1 MFTERCLFSMKLTAK
16 QSAFADLIAGGLN
29 QTQAYRGAYNAQ
41 NMNPNSTKV
50 EACKLA
56 KHPEVVRTVKALRKG
71 CPSTK
76 RVVADLHDEWVR
88 MRLMDLAES
97 PYATSSIKLSALEF
111 LGKNLG
117 MF

>member
-1 MFTERCLFSMKLTAK
+1 MKPLYELTPKQALFAEH
-16 QSAFADLIAGGLN
+16 IAGGLN
-29 QTQAYRGAYNAQ
+29 HSASYRAVYNAQ
-41 NMNPNSTKV
+41 GMNADTVKV
-50 EACKLA
+50 EACRLA
-56 KHPEVVRTVKALRKG
+56 KKPKIVWAVDRLRKG

>member
-1 MFTERCLFSMKLTAK
+1 MMLERHLTPK
-16 QSAFADLIAGGLN
+16 QSVFADLIAGGLN

-71 CPSTK
+71 CPST
-76 RVVADLHDEWVR
+76 RRMVSDLTADWVTVK
-88 MRLMDLAES
+88 MQDMVDS
-97 PYATSSIKLSALEF
+97 PYTTASMKLNALEL
-111 LGKNLG
+111 LGKTLG

>member
-1 MFTERCLFSMKLTAK
+1 MTVSKPAELTAK
-16 QSAFADLIAGGLN
+16 QSVFADLIAGGLN

-41 NMNPNSTKV
+41 NMNSNTVKV
-50 EACKLA
+50 EAHRLSR
-56 KHPEVVRTVKALRKG
+56 HPKIVWAVDRIRKG

-76 RVVADLHDEWVR
+76 RVVADLHDEWVK

-111 LGKNLG
+111 LGRNLG

>member
-1 MFTERCLFSMKLTAK
+1 MLTPK
-16 QSAFADLIAGGLN
+16 QAQFADLIAGGLN

-41 NMNPNSTKV
+41 GMNSDTVKV

-56 KHPEVVRTVKALRKG
+56 KHSGVVRTVKALRKG

>member
-1 MFTERCLFSMKLTAK
+1 MLTAK
-16 QSAFADLIAGGLN
+16 QARFADLIAGGLN
-29 QTQAYRGAYNAQ
+29 QTEAYRRAYNAEG
-41 NMNPNSTKV
+41 MNSDTVKV
-50 EACKLA
+50 EAHRLSR
-56 KHPEVVRTVKALRKG
+56 HPKIVWAVDRIRKG

-76 RVVADLHDEWVR
+76 RVVADLHDEWVK

-97 PYATSSIKLSALEF
+97 PYATSSIKLSALEL

>member
-1 MFTERCLFSMKLTAK
+1 MLTAK
-16 QSAFADLIAGGLN
+16 QARFADLIAGGLN
-29 QTQAYRGAYNAQ
+29 QTQAYRQSYNADG
-41 NMNPNSTKV
+41 MNGNTVKV

-56 KHPEVVRTVKALRKG
+56 KHSGVVRTVKALRKG

-76 RVVADLHDEWVR
+76 RVVADLHDEWVK

>member
-1 MFTERCLFSMKLTAK
+1 MLTAK
-16 QSAFADLIAGGLN
+16 QARFADLIAGGLN
-29 QTQAYRGAYNAQ
+29 QTQAYRQSYNADG
-41 NMNPNSTKV
+41 MNGNTVKV

-56 KHPEVVRTVKALRKG
+56 KHSGVVRTVKALRKG

-76 RVVADLHDEWVR
+76 RVVADLHDEWVI
-88 MRLMDLAES
+88 MRLQDLADS
-97 PYATSSIKLSALEF
+97 RYATSSIKLSALEL